1 MLVEHGVPSYQKRGN
16 SNLIIIHR
24 RAIIHSE
31 VFDATDRG
39 TNTGGRTPRNSNTTP
54 VAGHARPA
62 HTEITSATTT
72 QAAAAS
78 KPYASS
84 LRASSSSS
92 RRCVGQVVCS
102 VRFAPPHPFLG
113 RRTTDN
119 GTQSPVTRPP
129 RYKSRTFPLPSF
141 KPSQTLVG
149 TRRQSMAAVP
159 RAGLLA
165 RILTPAHINS

>member
-1 MLVEHGVPSYQKRGN
+1 MACPHIRKE
-16 SNLIIIHR
+16 
-24 RAIIHSE
+24 E
-31 VFDATDRG
+31 TATLSLFTGELLFTVKFLTQR
-39 TNTGGRTPRNSNTTP
+39 TGGQTQVDAPPETATPHQWRATRGPHTQRSQARRPLRPPPRQSRTR
-54 VAGHARPA
+54 
-62 HTEITSATTT
+62 
-72 QAAAAS
+72 
-78 KPYASS
+78 

-165 RILTPAHINS
+165 RISTPAHINS